1 MKRLV
6 VIAAIVLLLAGG
18 SLAGL
23 YLFMPGMLGLPEPPK
38 PEEVAADLPPPP
50 PTKPPTVA
58 METVSVPVMLD
69 GKPQRQIHFSIT
81 LITTAEAQA
90 KVAEDLPRLRNA
102 VISFAYGFFPEYF
115 ASTPKMDLARLKVT
129 LLKLAQRTLGDGIE
143 DVLIQSYI
151 EM

>member
-23 YLFMPGMLGLPEPPK
+23 YLFMPGMLGLPEPAPS
-38 PEEVAADLPPPP
+38 EVAAAPEPPPQP
-50 PTKPPTVA
+50 VKPATIPLDTVA
-58 METVSVPVMLD
+58 VPVMLD
-69 GKPQRQIHFSIT
+69 GKPQRQIQFSIT
-81 LITTAEAQA
+81 LVTTPEAHE
-90 KVAEDLPRLRNA
+90 KVVADLPRLCNA
-102 VISFAYGFFPEYF
+102 VISFAYSFFPEYF
-115 ASTPKMDLARLKVT
+115 AATPKMDLARLKVT
-129 LLKLAQRTLGDGIE
+129 LRELARRTLGDGVE